1 MTAQK
6 GVARLHGISVPSR
19 SVREEMP
26 EAMEVEDDTVTA
38 NGGAESSRFRPLEK
52 NLQEDLAEGG
62 EEFLADQEERE
73 RAKALIDALPL
84 HK

>member
-1 MTAQK
+1 MLLASYL
-6 GVARLHGISVPSR
+6 ADLLDSERL
-19 SVREEMP
+19 
-26 EAMEVEDDTVTA
+26 
-38 NGGAESSRFRPLEK
+38 PLLK
-52 NLQEDLAEGG
+52 LEGG